1 MSQLVFH
8 KFKGNSVGLVNGVF
22 KNAFVFIYNGPTN
35 GIITD
40 NVDNDYQ
47 DEIDKNNMLY
57 IKFKIGAMKEEND
70 LEMTQDWV
78 KNRNKGDN
86 KFLNE
91 KFSQIKIL
99 NNETAHFILKYLDRM
114 YWRNKGGNG
123 KQFNTQND
131 NLSTRSTF
139 DIDDMIEI
147 IVPAAKDL
155 KKILRKELDNKY
167 PNVLIDKVI
176 EDNVQAENLKQSQKT
191 GGKLGKI

>member
-1 MSQLVFH
+1 MQ
-8 KFKGNSVGLVNGVF
+8 
-22 KNAFVFIYNGPTN
+22 
-35 GIITD
+35 
-40 NVDNDYQ
+40 
-47 DEIDKNNMLY
+47 Y
-57 IKFKIGAMKEEND
+57 IKFKIGAIKEEYD

-86 KFLNE
+86 KFLND
-91 KFSQIKIL
+91 KFKEIKIL

-114 YWRNKGGNG
+114 YWRK
-123 KQFNTQND
+123 KDDYFNTTFD
-131 NLSTRSTF
+131 KTSVRSTF
-139 DIDDMIEI
+139 DIDDMIDI

-176 EDNVQAENLKQSQKT
+176 EDNVQAENLKQIQKT